1 MLILMIQANE
11 DTNEGLS
18 NDLNCLFFE
27 KNNPENLL
35 FEKNLV
41 KQKSVSSILNH
52 QIIINLKLF

>member
-1 MLILMIQANE
+1 MIQANE